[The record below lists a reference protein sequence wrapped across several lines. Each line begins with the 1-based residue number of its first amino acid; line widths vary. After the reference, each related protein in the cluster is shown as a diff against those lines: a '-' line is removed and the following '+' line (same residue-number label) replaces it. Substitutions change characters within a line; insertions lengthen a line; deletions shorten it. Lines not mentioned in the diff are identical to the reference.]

1 MIPRSVRCRD
11 AFACAAVAFGLIARV
26 ALAARPAHADGD
38 AKRGEVLYQA
48 CQNCHSIDQNGVGP
62 MHRGIVGRASGTVA
76 GYHYSPALKN
86 ANVTWTEQILDRW
99 LANPQGLIPGTSM
112 FYQVADP
119 KDRADLIAFLKERA
133 R

>member
-1 MIPRSVRCRD
+1 MR
-11 AFACAAVAFGLIARV
+11 VAF
-26 ALAARPAHADGD
+26 AARPAHADGD

-62 MHRGIVGRASGTVA
+62 MHRGVVGRAAGMVV
-76 GYHYSPALKN
+76 GYHYSPALKD
-86 ANVTWTEQILDRW
+86 AKIIWTEQTLDRW
-99 LANPQGLIPGTSM
+99 LANPRGLVPGTSM

-119 KDRADLIAFLKERA
+119 KDRSDLIAFLKERA